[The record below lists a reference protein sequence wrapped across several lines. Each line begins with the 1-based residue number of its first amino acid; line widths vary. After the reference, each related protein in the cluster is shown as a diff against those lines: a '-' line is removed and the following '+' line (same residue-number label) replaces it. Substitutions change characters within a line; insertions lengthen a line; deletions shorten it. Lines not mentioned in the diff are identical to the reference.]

1 MNNTIFRSSSKTKD
15 NKGITKGQRLG
26 GSGESY
32 VEARLKSFAQVSR
45 PAHLFEY
52 AIDFYCR
59 LIQNGKP
66 SNEIFGVEVKSTNN
80 FNKYYHE
87 SIEKDIV
94 EFWLTQPF
102 PVYVAVYEESTD
114 NCYWLSVEDNRK
126 KWIKKLLDNNKS
138 VTITLDRTNIF
149 GKEQYEVFIKK
160 IKSDIIKVNAN
171 RGIPQF
177 VSEGYKGYAIGH
189 IPILKLSDA
198 ARENVR
204 GKIRFGLNYLVNDSI
219 LRQDLPS
226 AYAVSKL
233 LTQFDH
239 GHYDHFALH
248 ARICRK
254 LGKTE
259 EAKKNYKIAIQIC
272 KADPNWDKNRRPN
285 APLIGE
291 IIRSIEYE
299 LQEITD

>member
-1 MNNTIFRSSSKTKD
+1 M
-15 NKGITKGQRLG
+15 
-26 GSGESY
+26 
-32 VEARLKSFAQVSR
+32 
-45 PAHLFEY
+45 
-52 AIDFYCR
+52 
-59 LIQNGKP
+59 
-66 SNEIFGVEVKSTNN
+66 
-80 FNKYYHE
+80 
-87 SIEKDIV
+87 
-94 EFWLTQPF
+94 
-102 PVYVAVYEESTD
+102 
-114 NCYWLSVEDNRK
+114 
-126 KWIKKLLDNNKS
+126 
-138 VTITLDRTNIF
+138 
-149 GKEQYEVFIKK
+149 
-160 IKSDIIKVNAN
+160 
-171 RGIPQF
+171 
-177 VSEGYKGYAIGH
+177 
-189 IPILKLSDA
+189 
-198 ARENVR
+198 
-204 GKIRFGLNYLVNDSI
+204 
-219 LRQDLPS
+219 RQDLPS